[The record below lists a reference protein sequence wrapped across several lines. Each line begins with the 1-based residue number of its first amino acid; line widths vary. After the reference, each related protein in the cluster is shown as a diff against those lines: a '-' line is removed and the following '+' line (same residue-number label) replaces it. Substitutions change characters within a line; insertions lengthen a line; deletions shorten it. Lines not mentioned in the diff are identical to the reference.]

1 MICYLPSMPCYPQI
15 MEGAYNLADLPTEA
29 LNCEEVQPVCSSPT
43 FPDQYWLQRWIHL
56 IRTSPHT
63 PRVPPDACHITT
75 PLIVTAWRHLLL
87 GHSHRDLVHF
97 LLTELSQGFRLGYT
111 QTTSTL
117 KSARRNMH
125 SALFHPEVVDQY
137 LPAQLAE
144 HQLWVPIQ
152 NRHSLR
158 LTSVDLG
165 LYQKG
170 TSLTNGGEL
179 WIRPIPKVGAS
190 TMVSPKSSVQCRTL
204 QLTMHR

>member
-1 MICYLPSMPCYPQI
+1 MMFACMINKYPPIMVTGRWHYIGSRWELCMICYPPSMPCYPHI
-15 MEGAYNLADLPTEA
+15 LEGAYNLADLPTEA
-29 LNCEEVQPVCSSPT
+29 LNCEKVQPIYSSPT

-144 HQLWVPIQ
+144 HQLWASNLDI
-152 NRHSLR
+152 N
-158 LTSVDLG
+158 LG
-165 LYQKG
+165 F
-170 TSLTNGGEL
+170 
-179 WIRPIPKVGAS
+179 
-190 TMVSPKSSVQCRTL
+190 
-204 QLTMHR
+204 